1 MIITLVII
9 IWLLI
14 GIINYQV
21 FVKDALIKFIED
33 SLQHKV
39 SKWYI
44 KDTIDLG
51 IKGDKTLFV
60 IFLLLGIIPLVYVFI
75 SYLIK
80 LLK

>member
-1 MIITLVII
+1 MIITLII
-9 IWLLI
+9 VIWLLI

-60 IFLLLGIIPLVYVFI
+60 IFLLLGVIPLVYVFI

>member
-1 MIITLVII
+1 MIITLII
-9 IWLLI
+9 VIWLLI

-21 FVKDALIKFIED
+21 FIKDALIKFIED

>member
-1 MIITLVII
+1 MIITLII
-9 IWLLI
+9 VIWLLI

-21 FVKDALIKFIED
+21 FVKDSLIKFIED